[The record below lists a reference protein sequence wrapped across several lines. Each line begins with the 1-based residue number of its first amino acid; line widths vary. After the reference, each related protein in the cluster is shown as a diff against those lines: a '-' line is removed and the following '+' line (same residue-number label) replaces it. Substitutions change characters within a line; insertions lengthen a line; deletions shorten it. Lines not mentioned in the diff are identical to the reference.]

1 VKKYSLDAQA
11 KIRGNK
17 MRFDNI
23 VPYSVQDLM
32 GLLYNFVGK
41 GKVGEQHMEFF
52 KKALIDPFARAINE
66 LNQSK
71 QSSAGDYSNLTKAF
85 PNVKKKLNKEIEGGD
100 YTYDQAI
107 RVYLWN
113 KAGFEVPGLSKR
125 DLNALDSIVKND
137 PELQAFADTLGLISK
152 KEEGYAKPGEYWLVE
167 NIASDLLSD
176 GSIGDARSEFL
187 AEWQQNADEM
197 FSKENL
203 NKIQAIYGNKFRE
216 ALEDI
221 LYRMKHGTN
230 RPTGSSR
237 LTNNFMNWINN
248 STGAIMFF
256 NMRSALLQTL
266 STTNYINWTDNNPLK
281 AAMAFA
287 NQKQYWSDF
296 SALFNSDFLKQR
308 RSGNQRSI
316 NEAELTTAV
325 ANSDNKAKAALAW
338 LLQKGFLPTQIMDS
352 FAISAGGATF
362 YRNRINK
369 YIKEGM
375 TT

>member
-1 VKKYSLDAQA
+1 LVEEFNDIIEQSTGVGSEKVFSDAQA

-17 MRFDNI
+17 RRFDNI

-32 GLLYNFVGK
+32 GLLYNFVGR
-41 GKVGEQHMEFF
+41 GKAGEQHMEFF

-71 QSSAGDYSNLTKAF
+71 QSSASDYSNLTKAF

-152 KEEGYAKPGEYWLVE
+152 KEEGYAKPGEHWLVE

-221 LYRMKHGTN
+221 LYRMKHG
-230 RPTGSSR
+230 
-237 LTNNFMNWINN
+237 LI
-248 STGAIMFF
+248 AQ
-256 NMRSALLQTL
+256 LVLV
-266 STTNYINWTDNNPLK
+266 D
-281 AAMAFA
+281 
-287 NQKQYWSDF
+287 
-296 SALFNSDFLKQR
+296 
-308 RSGNQRSI
+308 
-316 NEAELTTAV
+316 
-325 ANSDNKAKAALAW
+325 
-338 LLQKGFLPTQIMDS
+338 
-352 FAISAGGATF
+352 
-362 YRNRINK
+362 
-369 YIKEGM
+369 
-375 TT
+375 